1 MEVSLSPQSKAFIQ
15 KALAPGQT
23 VDDFIDRAIASLQRE
38 LEGRS
43 QQASWLRAEI
53 QKGEDSGLLD
63 TEFDFTQ
70 SEGRAAFWSG
80 INDLSDKMLNG
91 DIQID
96 PNSAALPQVHS

>member
-15 KALAPGQT
+15 KALTPGQT
-23 VDDFIDRAIASLQRE
+23 VDEFIDCAIASLQRE
-38 LEGRS
+38 LEARE
-43 QQASWLRAEI
+43 QQANWLQSEI

-63 TEFDFTQ
+63 AEFDFAQ
-70 SEGRAAFWSG
+70 SEGRAAFWSE

-96 PNSAALPQVHS
+96 PNSAALPPVHS